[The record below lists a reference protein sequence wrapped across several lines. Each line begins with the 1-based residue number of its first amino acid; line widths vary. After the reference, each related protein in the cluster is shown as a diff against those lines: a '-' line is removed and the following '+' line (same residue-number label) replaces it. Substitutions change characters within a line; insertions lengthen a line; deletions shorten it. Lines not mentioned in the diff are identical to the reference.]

1 MKIYDISMNIN
12 PEMAVYGNIIENRP
26 RIQTI
31 QDHSTGVT
39 HESEITMNLH
49 NGTHLDAPLH
59 MIENGRTLDSLALHR
74 VITPCKVIDFTSIVE
89 RISDKDLARVDIH
102 SGDFLLFKTRN
113 SYQDQFV
120 SDFVYLDRSGAAYL
134 RDQAISGAGIDSLGI
149 ERDQP
154 EHETH
159 KILFGAGIV
168 ILEGLRLK
176 DVEPGEYFLFAAPL
190 KIDNVEAAPARAV
203 LVKGLEWEA

>member
-12 PEMAVYGNIIENRP
+12 PEMPVYGNHFENRP
-26 RIQTI
+26 KFQTVK
-31 QDHSTGVT
+31 DHSTGVT
-39 HESEITMNLH
+39 HESRITMNMH

-59 MIENGRTLDSLALHR
+59 MIKNGKTMDSLVLNQ
-74 VITPCKVIDFTSIVE
+74 VITKCKVLDFTGVSE
-89 RISDKDLARVDIH
+89 RITDTDLTRANINRN
-102 SGDFLLFKTRN
+102 DFLLFKTRN
-113 SYQDQFV
+113 SFQDQFV
-120 SDFVYLDRSGAAYL
+120 PDFIYLDRNGAAYL
-134 RDQAISGAGIDSLGI
+134 RNQGISGAGIDSLGI
-149 ERDQP
+149 ERAQP

-159 KILFGAGIV
+159 KILLGAGIV

-203 LVKGLEWEA
+203 FFQDTD